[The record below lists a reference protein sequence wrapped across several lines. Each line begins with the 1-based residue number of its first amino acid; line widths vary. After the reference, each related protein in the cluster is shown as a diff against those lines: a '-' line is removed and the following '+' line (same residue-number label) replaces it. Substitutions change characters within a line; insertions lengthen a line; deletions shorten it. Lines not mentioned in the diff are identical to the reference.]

1 MGSFSRL
8 GLRGRVAL
16 LIALSMAPA
25 LGLLLYTTHEQ
36 RKLAVIEAG
45 QIAQRLS
52 RVTASNEDG
61 LLVATHNFLGLLAH
75 VPQVRYGDARTCT
88 AFLRDLSDEYP
99 SFLNIGRVELDGD
112 ITSSAIP
119 FPGKVNVADRLWFK
133 GALTN
138 EFSVGEYQIGRISK
152 KPSINF
158 GHPVLDEKGGV
169 RWVVFA
175 ALNLDWVE
183 QTASKGQLP
192 PDSTVT
198 VTDRSDVILARYPQG
213 AAWVGKTA
221 DEVRLA
227 KSQGLTAE
235 STLNYR
241 GSDRI
246 RRVHAFTPLGDPD
259 SGLWLSVAIPFDTVF
274 AEVNRLLI
282 RNLMIMSIVTVLAV
296 ATAFWGVD
304 LLILRPLNSLIRSTQ
319 QVAQGDVTV
328 RTGLGD
334 GRWELGK
341 LALAFDQMA
350 EALQQ
355 RARENQQ
362 AVRRNTLLLGLY
374 EKSGGMSREEL
385 QVYALDLAV
394 SLTDSALGF
403 FHSISADGQDVVL
416 NIWNAEARGQCSTVP
431 ATHYPIEIA
440 GNWAD
445 AVRLR
450 QPVVCNHYPECSDRK
465 GLPEGHPNILRFASI
480 PVLEDGRVKYA
491 LGVANK
497 ATEYSED
504 DVVQLQLAS
513 HELQKIL
520 RQREAELALRE
531 SETKF
536 RFLFDTMAQGVL
548 VQDAE
553 GRIIEANQA
562 AADILGVS
570 MEELLART
578 SDSPE
583 WDLVHEDGR
592 PLTAEEMV
600 QSLAIRTGE
609 PARGLVVGM
618 RRGGGRDYRWL
629 VASAVPRFQP
639 GPDKPFVTMTTFT
652 DITERKRT
660 QEDLVR
666 LSTLLDQTQS
676 LAGVGGWE
684 IDLRTNQLYWTSQ
697 TYRTHEVSPSEY
709 APTPDSAIAF
719 YTPESQAVLRAA
731 LQETIEKG
739 TGFSLEL
746 ELINAK
752 GRRLQIQLAGR
763 AIREGSR
770 TVKVIGAGRDITA
783 DKQAQR
789 ALRESEE
796 RFRAVFESAYDA
808 ILVLEG
814 GTFVD
819 CNPQA
824 VEMYGCET
832 KSDLIGHTPL
842 EFSPPVQ
849 PDRRSSA
856 QAARAH
862 MNAARDGAPQRF
874 YWHHTRKDGTPFYA
888 EVSLSRL
895 ALEGKALVQA
905 IVRDVTD
912 RKKAEEELRRAHSE
926 LELRVQQRTAEL
938 SRSNAELEQFA
949 YVASHD
955 LQEPLRKIM
964 AFGDRLQIGAGALL
978 DERNRDYLE
987 RMLNAA
993 GRMSGLIND
1002 LLAYSRITTKAQ
1014 PFSPVNLAQVTEEV
1028 LSDLEVAI
1036 EEAGATVAVGEL
1048 PTIDADPSQMRQL
1061 LQNLIGNALK
1071 FRREDVPLA
1080 VRIEAQVEPALRIP
1094 GAGAVRNMLHLRVID
1109 NGIGFE
1115 KKFADRVF
1123 EVFER
1128 LHSRDEYAG
1137 SGMGLAIC
1145 RKIVERHHG
1154 TIRASST
1161 PGEGSVFTVI
1171 LPVEQ
1176 PEESAAPDH
1185 GV

>member
-25 LGLLLYTTHEQ
+25 LGLLLYTTQEQ
-36 RKLAVIEAG
+36 RQLAVIEAG

-52 RVTASNEDG
+52 RVTASNEDA
-61 LLVATHNFLGLLAH
+61 LFLATHHFLGLLAR

-88 AFLRDLSDEYP
+88 AFLRGLHGEYP
-99 SFLNIGRVELDGD
+99 LFLNLGRVELDGD
-112 ITSSAIP
+112 ITSSSLP
-119 FPGKVNVADRLWFK
+119 LPGQVNVADRLWFK
-133 GALTN
+133 NALTK
-138 EFSVGEYQIGRISK
+138 EFSVGEYQIGRITG

-158 GHPVLDEKGGV
+158 GHPVLDEEGRV
-169 RWVVFA
+169 RWVVFS
-175 ALNLDWVE
+175 ALDLKWVE
-183 QTASKGQLP
+183 QTAAKAKLP
-192 PDSTVT
+192 TDSIVT
-198 VTDRSDVILARYPQG
+198 VTDREDVILARYPQG

-221 DEVRLA
+221 DEVKLA
-227 KSQGLTAE
+227 KSKGLTAE
-235 STLNYR
+235 LILNYM
-241 GSDRI
+241 GPDGI
-246 RRVHAFTPLGDPD
+246 RRVYAFTPLGGKDAR
-259 SGLWLSVAIPFDTVF
+259 LWLTVGVPCDTVF
-274 AEVNRLLI
+274 AEVDRLLV
-282 RNLMIMSIVTVLAV
+282 RNLIIMSIVTVLAV
-296 ATAFWGVD
+296 AAAFWGVD
-304 LLILRPLNSLIRSTQ
+304 LLILRSLNSLIRSTE
-319 QVAQGDVTV
+319 QVAQGNLSV

-334 GRWELGK
+334 SRWELGK

-355 RARENQQ
+355 RARESQQ
-362 AVRRNTLLLGLY
+362 AVRRNTLLLALY
-374 EKSGGMSREEL
+374 EKSGSMNQEEL
-385 QVYALDLAV
+385 HAYALDLAV
-394 SLTDSALGF
+394 SLTDSTLGF
-403 FHSISADGQDVVL
+403 LHSVSADGQNVIL
-416 NIWNAEARGQCSTVP
+416 NIWNAETRGQCSTVP
-431 ATHYPIEIA
+431 AVHYPIAIA

-450 QPVVCNHYPECSDRK
+450 RPVVCNDYPECPDRK
-465 GLPEGHPNILRFASI
+465 GLPEGHPDIRRFVSV
-480 PVLEDGRVKYA
+480 PVLEERRVVYV

-548 VQDAE
+548 VQDPE
-553 GRIIEANQA
+553 GAVLEANQA
-562 AADILGVS
+562 AADILGLS

-578 SDSPE
+578 SASPE
-583 WDLVHEDGR
+583 WDLIHEDGR
-592 PLTAEEMV
+592 PLTAEDMV
-600 QSLAIRTGE
+600 QSIAMRTGK
-609 PARGLVVGM
+609 PVTGLVVGM
-618 RRGGGRDYRWL
+618 RRGKDREYRWL
-629 VASAVPRFQP
+629 LASAVPRYQP
-639 GPDKPFVTMTTFT
+639 GADKPFLTMTTFT

-660 QEDLVR
+660 QEDLIR

-697 TYRTHEVSPSEY
+697 TYRTHEVSPAEY
-709 APTPDSAIAF
+709 TPTVDSAIAF

-731 LQETIEKG
+731 LQDVIEKG

-752 GRRLQIQLAGR
+752 GRRLQIYLTGR
-763 AIREGSR
+763 AIREGSK
-770 TVKVIGAGRDITA
+770 TVKIIGAGRDITA

-808 ILVLEG
+808 ILVLDAD
-814 GTFVD
+814 TIVD

-824 VEMYGCET
+824 VEMYGCDD

-842 EFSPPVQ
+842 DFSPPIQ
-849 PDRRSSA
+849 PDRRPSA

-862 MNAARDGAPQRF
+862 INAARDGMPQRF

-895 ALEGKALVQA
+895 ALEGGALVQA

-912 RKKAEEELRRAHSE
+912 RKKAEQELRLAHAE

-964 AFGDRLQIGAGALL
+964 AFGDRLQIGAGTLL
-978 DERNRDYLE
+978 DERSRDYLE

-993 GRMSGLIND
+993 SRMSGLIND

-1014 PFSPVNLAQVTEEV
+1014 PFVPVDLTKVTEEV

-1036 EEAGATVAVGEL
+1036 EEAGATVEVGEL

-1071 FRREDVPLA
+1071 FRREAVPLL
-1080 VRIEAQVEPALRIP
+1080 VRVEAEVRPPPPIP
-1094 GAGAVRNMLHLRVID
+1094 GAGAVRNMMHLRVID

-1115 KKFADRVF
+1115 EKFADRIF

-1128 LHSRDEYAG
+1128 LHSRDEYPG

-1154 TIRASST
+1154 AIRASST

-1176 PEESAAPDH
+1176 PQESMAPNH